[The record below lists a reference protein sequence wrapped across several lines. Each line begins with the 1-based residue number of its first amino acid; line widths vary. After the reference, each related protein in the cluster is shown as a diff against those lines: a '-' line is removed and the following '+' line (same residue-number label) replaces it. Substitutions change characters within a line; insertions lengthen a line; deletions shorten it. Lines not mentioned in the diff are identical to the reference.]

1 MIYNSQSSIS
11 VIVDTDLSMMQLNP
25 SENQADERI
34 YLDGQAKQVT
44 SNSKFK
50 TNVNINDQVVA
61 AYNSE
66 AERRSRN
73 YQD

>member
-25 SENQADERI
+25 SENQAAEKI
-34 YLDGQAKQVT
+34 YFDGQAKQVT
-44 SNSKFK
+44 SDSKFK
-50 TNVNINDQVVA
+50 TNANINDQVVA

-66 AERRSRN
+66 AQRRSRV
-73 YQD
+73 YQE